1 MEYNIEGMGCTGC
14 ANTVQKKLS
23 EVAGV
28 TAVTVDFATKKAI
41 VETDREIP
49 FEALEKALEGTHYSI
64 HQNTL
69 SQSVSEHHHHEE
81 SSKKTKDSV
90 IDFPPSGVR
99 GHIFYCP
106 MHCEGD
112 KTYDHPGDCPV
123 CGMHLVEQVGGAQQQ
138 HHHHEETPK
147 KVKGNGVFY
156 CPMHCEGDKT
166 YDHPGD
172 CPICGM
178 DLVEQVGGAQQHH
191 HHQESPK
198 KVKGNGVFYC
208 PMHCEGDKTYDH
220 PGDCPVC
227 GMDLVEQVSTE
238 APEGESAEDQKR
250 KKLRRHFWGAVA
262 FTLPIFII
270 AMSGM
275 WHNNPLY
282 ELMPVSAWNW
292 VQFALSLPVVFY
304 FCWIFFERAWR
315 SIKTLRFNMFTLI
328 GIGAGVAWLFSV
340 VGLLVPDMFPEQFKE
355 HGSVHLYFEAAT
367 VILTLVLLGQV
378 LEADAHSRTQSAIKK
393 LLNLAPNEATKII
406 HGKEVTVSVEEVKK
420 GDLLRV
426 KPGEKIPVDGVITEG
441 SASIDE
447 SMITGEPIP
456 AEKEVGNK
464 VSAGTL
470 NGMQSFVMQAEKV
483 GSDTLLSQIVQLVQ
497 QASSSRAPI
506 QNLADK
512 IASYFVPIVIGISV
526 LTFVIWSVFG
536 GENAYVYALLN
547 AVAVLIIACPCA
559 LGLAT
564 PMSVMVGVGKG
575 AQNGILIRN
584 AEALEVMNH
593 VNTLVVDK
601 TGTLTEGKP
610 SVSRV
615 LTFGDT
621 TEKDLLQTLYS
632 LNKQSEHPLAK
643 ATNTYAQ
650 AQGITSLPFT
660 HFEAIAGR
668 GVKATFEGKD
678 YFFGNERLIKE
689 LDIALP
695 EEVSTAVKAEQAQ
708 GKTVSL
714 VVVGKQ
720 VIGAV
725 AITDKV
731 KASTAEAIQELQ
743 DLGVEIVM
751 LTGDNPLT
759 AEAVAKEI
767 GVTQYKAGMLPQNK
781 QEEVVRLQAEGKI
794 VAMAGDGINDAPAL
808 AQANVGIAMGNGTD
822 IAIESAKITLV
833 KGDLSGIVKAKKLS
847 KAVVKNIR
855 ENLFF
860 ALVYNS
866 VGIPVA
872 AGVLYPIFGIL
883 LSPMLGALAMSFS
896 SVSVI
901 SNALRLRRTKL

>member
-28 TAVTVDFATKKAI
+28 TAVTVDFATKKAT

-64 HQNTL
+64 HQA
-69 SQSVSEHHHHEE
+69 SSSEG
-81 SSKKTKDSV
+81 
-90 IDFPPSGVR
+90 SGV
-99 GHIFYCP
+99 FYCP

-138 HHHHEETPK
+138 HHHHEESPK
-147 KVKGNGVFY
+147 KAKGSGVFY

-315 SIKTLRFNMFTLI
+315 SIKTLHFNMFTLI

-406 HGKEVTVSVEEVKK
+406 HGKEVTVSIEEVKK

-632 LNKQSEHPLAK
+632 LNKHSEHPLAK

-650 AQGITSLPFT
+650 AQGITPLPFT
-660 HFEAIAGR
+660 HFEALAGR
-668 GVKATFEGKD
+668 GVKASFEGKD

-689 LDIALP
+689 LNIALP

-714 VVVGKQ
+714 VVVGNQ

-767 GVTQYKAGMLPQNK
+767 GITQYKAGMLPQNK
-781 QEEVVRLQAEGKI
+781 QEEVARLQAEGKI

>member
-28 TAVTVDFATKKAI
+28 TAVTVDFATKKAT
-41 VETDREIP
+41 VKTDREIP

-64 HQNTL
+64 HQA
-69 SQSVSEHHHHEE
+69 SSSEGSGVFYCPMHCEGDKTYDHPGDCPICGMHLVEQVGGAQQQHHHYEE
-81 SSKKTKDSV
+81 SPKKTKDSV

-112 KTYDHPGDCPV
+112 KTYDHPGDCPI
-123 CGMHLVEQVGGAQQQ
+123 CGMHLVEQVRGAQQQ
-138 HHHHEETPK
+138 HHHHEE
-147 KVKGNGVFY
+147 
-156 CPMHCEGDKT
+156 
-166 YDHPGD
+166 
-172 CPICGM
+172 
-178 DLVEQVGGAQQHH
+178 
-191 HHQESPK
+191 SPK
-198 KVKGNGVFYC
+198 KAKDSVIDFPPSGVRGHIFYC

-315 SIKTLRFNMFTLI
+315 SIKTLHFNMFTLI

-406 HGKEVTVSVEEVKK
+406 HGKEVTVSIEEVKK

-584 AEALEVMNH
+584 AEALEVMNR

-610 SVSRV
+610 SVSSV
-615 LTFGDT
+615 LTFGNT

-632 LNKQSEHPLAK
+632 LNKHSEHPLAK

-650 AQGITSLPFT
+650 AQGITSLSFT
-660 HFEAIAGR
+660 HFEALAGR

-689 LDIALP
+689 LNIALP

-767 GVTQYKAGMLPQNK
+767 GITQYKAGMLPQNK

>member
-28 TAVTVDFATKKAI
+28 TAVTVDFATKKAT

-64 HQNTL
+64 HQSSN
-69 SQSVSEHHHHEE
+69 SEG
-81 SSKKTKDSV
+81 S
-90 IDFPPSGVR
+90 
-99 GHIFYCP
+99 
-106 MHCEGD
+106 
-112 KTYDHPGDCPV
+112 
-123 CGMHLVEQVGGAQQQ
+123 
-138 HHHHEETPK
+138 
-147 KVKGNGVFY
+147 GVFY

-238 APEGESAEDQKR
+238 APEGESAEEQKR

-282 ELMPVSAWNW
+282 ELMPISAWNW

-304 FCWIFFERAWR
+304 FCWVFFERAWR
-315 SIKTLRFNMFTLI
+315 SIRTLRFNMFTLI

-340 VGLLVPDMFPEQFKE
+340 VGLLAPDIFPEEFKE

-378 LEADAHSRTQSAIKK
+378 LEADAHSRTQGAIKK
-393 LLNLAPNEATKII
+393 LLNLAPNEATKIV
-406 HGKEVTVSVEEVKK
+406 HGEEIRVSIEEVTL

-441 SASIDE
+441 NASIDE

-456 AEKEVGNK
+456 AEKEVGSK

-470 NGMQSFVMQAEKV
+470 NGAQSFVMKAEKV

-512 IASYFVPIVIGISV
+512 IASYFVPIVITISV
-526 LTFVIWSVFG
+526 LTFIVWSVLG
-536 GENAYVYALLN
+536 GENAYIYALLN

-564 PMSVMVGVGKG
+564 PMSVMVGVGRG
-575 AQNGILIRN
+575 AQHGILIRN
-584 AEALEVMNH
+584 AEALEVMNK
-593 VNTLVVDK
+593 VNTLVIDK

-610 SVSRV
+610 SVSEV
-615 LTFGDT
+615 FTFGNRS
-621 TEKDLLQTLYS
+621 EKDLLQVLYS
-632 LNKQSEHPLAK
+632 LNQHSEHPLAK
-643 ATNTYAQ
+643 ATNAYTQ
-650 AQGITSLPFT
+650 AQGATPLPFT
-660 HFEAIAGR
+660 NFEALAGR
-668 GVKATFEGKD
+668 GVKASYEGKN
-678 YFFGNERLIKE
+678 YFFGNERLM
-689 LDIALP
+689 
-695 EEVSTAVKAEQAQ
+695 EEIGASLSEEIQTVVKTAQAA

-714 VVVGKQ
+714 LAIEKEIIGVVT
-720 VIGAV
+720 
-725 AITDKV
+725 ITDRV
-731 KASTAEAIQELQ
+731 KTSTVQALQELQ

-751 LTGDNPLT
+751 LTGDNPTT
-759 AEAVAKEI
+759 AAAIAKEI
-767 GVTQYKAGMLPQNK
+767 GISNYKAGMLPQNK
-781 QEEVVRLQAEGKI
+781 QAEGKI

-808 AQANVGIAMGNGTD
+808 AQANVGIAMGTGTD
-822 IAIESAKITLV
+822 IAIESAEITLV
-833 KGDLSGIVKAKKLS
+833 KGDLNGIVKAKKLS
-847 KAVVKNIR
+847 KAVMKNIH

-860 ALVYNS
+860 ALVYNV

-883 LSPMLGALAMSFS
+883 LSPMLGALAMSLS

-901 SNALRLRRTKL
+901 SNALRLKRTKL

>member
-14 ANTVQKKLS
+14 ANTIQKKLS

-28 TAVTVDFATKKAI
+28 TAVTVDFATKKAT

-64 HQNTL
+64 HQSSN
-69 SQSVSEHHHHEE
+69 SEG
-81 SSKKTKDSV
+81 S
-90 IDFPPSGVR
+90 
-99 GHIFYCP
+99 
-106 MHCEGD
+106 
-112 KTYDHPGDCPV
+112 
-123 CGMHLVEQVGGAQQQ
+123 
-138 HHHHEETPK
+138 
-147 KVKGNGVFY
+147 GVFY

-178 DLVEQVGGAQQHH
+178 HLVEQVGGAQQQHH
-191 HHQESPK
+191 HHEETPK
-198 KVKGNGVFYC
+198 KAKGSGVFYC
-208 PMHCEGDKTYDH
+208 PMHCEGNKTYDH

-238 APEGESAEDQKR
+238 APEGESAEEQKR

-270 AMSGM
+270 AMIGM

-282 ELMPVSAWNW
+282 ELMPISAWNW

-304 FCWIFFERAWR
+304 FCWVFFERAWR
-315 SIKTLRFNMFTLI
+315 SIRTLRFNMFTLI

-340 VGLLVPDMFPEQFKE
+340 VGLLAPDIFPEQFKE

-378 LEADAHSRTQSAIKK
+378 LEADAHSRTQGAIKK
-393 LLNLAPNEATKII
+393 LLNLAPNEATKIV
-406 HGKEVTVSVEEVKK
+406 HGEEIRVSIEEVTL

-426 KPGEKIPVDGVITEG
+426 KPGEKIPVDGVIIEG
-441 SASIDE
+441 NASIDE

-456 AEKEVGNK
+456 AEKEVGSK

-470 NGMQSFVMQAEKV
+470 NGAQSFVMKAEKV

-512 IASYFVPIVIGISV
+512 IASYFVPIVITISV
-526 LTFVIWSVFG
+526 ITFIVWSVLG
-536 GENAYVYALLN
+536 GENAYIYALLN

-564 PMSVMVGVGKG
+564 PMSVMVGVGRG
-575 AQNGILIRN
+575 AQHGILIRN
-584 AEALEVMNH
+584 AEALEVMNK
-593 VNTLVVDK
+593 VNTLVIDK

-610 SVSRV
+610 SVSGV
-615 LTFGDT
+615 FTFGNRS
-621 TEKDLLQTLYS
+621 EKDLLQVLYS
-632 LNKQSEHPLAK
+632 LNQHSEHPLAK
-643 ATNTYAQ
+643 ATNAYTQ
-650 AQGITSLPFT
+650 AQGATPLPFT
-660 HFEAIAGR
+660 NFEALAGR
-668 GVKATFEGKD
+668 GVKASYEGKN
-678 YFFGNERLIKE
+678 YFFGNERLM
-689 LDIALP
+689 
-695 EEVSTAVKAEQAQ
+695 EEIGAPLSEEIQTVVKTAQAA

-714 VVVGKQ
+714 LAIEKEIIGVVT
-720 VIGAV
+720 
-725 AITDKV
+725 ITDRV
-731 KASTAEAIQELQ
+731 KTSTVQALQELQ

-751 LTGDNPLT
+751 LTGDNPTT
-759 AEAVAKEI
+759 AAAIAKEI
-767 GVTQYKAGMLPQNK
+767 GISNYKAGMLPQNK
-781 QEEVVRLQAEGKI
+781 QAEVARLQAEGKI

-808 AQANVGIAMGNGTD
+808 AQANVGIAMGTGTD
-822 IAIESAKITLV
+822 IAIESAEITLV
-833 KGDLSGIVKAKKLS
+833 KGDLNGIVKAKKLS
-847 KAVVKNIR
+847 KAVMKNIH

-860 ALVYNS
+860 ALVYNV

>member
-14 ANTVQKKLS
+14 ANTIQKKLS

-28 TAVTVDFATKKAI
+28 TAVTVDFATKKAT

-64 HQNTL
+64 HQASN
-69 SQSVSEHHHHEE
+69 SEG
-81 SSKKTKDSV
+81 S
-90 IDFPPSGVR
+90 
-99 GHIFYCP
+99 
-106 MHCEGD
+106 
-112 KTYDHPGDCPV
+112 
-123 CGMHLVEQVGGAQQQ
+123 
-138 HHHHEETPK
+138 
-147 KVKGNGVFY
+147 GVFY

-178 DLVEQVGGAQQHH
+178 HLVEQVGGAQQHH

-198 KVKGNGVFYC
+198 KVKGSGVFYC
-208 PMHCEGDKTYDH
+208 PMHCEGNKTYDHPGDCPICGMHLVEQVGGAQQHHHHQESPKKVKGSGVFYCPMHCEGNKTYDH

-238 APEGESAEDQKR
+238 APEGESAEEQKR

-270 AMSGM
+270 AMIGM

-304 FCWIFFERAWR
+304 FCWVFFERAWR
-315 SIKTLRFNMFTLI
+315 SIRTLRFNMFTLI

-340 VGLLVPDMFPEQFKE
+340 VGLLAPDIFPEQFKE

-378 LEADAHSRTQSAIKK
+378 LEADAHSRTQGAIKK
-393 LLNLAPNEATKII
+393 LLNLAPNEATKIV
-406 HGKEVTVSVEEVKK
+406 HGEEIRVSIEEVTL

-441 SASIDE
+441 NASIDE

-456 AEKEVGNK
+456 AEKGVGSK

-470 NGMQSFVMQAEKV
+470 NGAQSFVMKAEKV

-512 IASYFVPIVIGISV
+512 IASYFVPIVITISV
-526 LTFVIWSVFG
+526 LTFIVWSVLG
-536 GENAYVYALLN
+536 GENAYIYALLN

-564 PMSVMVGVGKG
+564 PMSVMVGVGRG
-575 AQNGILIRN
+575 AQHGILIRN
-584 AEALEVMNH
+584 AEALEVMNK
-593 VNTLVVDK
+593 VNTLVIDK

-610 SVSRV
+610 SVSEV
-615 LTFGDT
+615 FTFGNRS
-621 TEKDLLQTLYS
+621 EKDLLQVLYS
-632 LNKQSEHPLAK
+632 LNQHSEHPLAK
-643 ATNTYAQ
+643 ATNAYTQ
-650 AQGITSLPFT
+650 AQGATPLPFT
-660 HFEAIAGR
+660 NFEALAGR
-668 GVKATFEGKD
+668 GVKASYEEKN
-678 YFFGNERLIKE
+678 YFFGNERLM
-689 LDIALP
+689 
-695 EEVSTAVKAEQAQ
+695 EEIGAPLSEEIQTVVKTAQAA

-714 VVVGKQ
+714 LAIEKEIIGVVT
-720 VIGAV
+720 
-725 AITDKV
+725 ITDRV
-731 KASTAEAIQELQ
+731 KTSTVQALQELQ

-751 LTGDNPLT
+751 LTGDNSLT
-759 AEAVAKEI
+759 AAAIAKEI
-767 GVTQYKAGMLPQNK
+767 GISNYKAGMLPQNK
-781 QEEVVRLQAEGKI
+781 QAEVTRLQAEGKI

-808 AQANVGIAMGNGTD
+808 AQANVGIAMGTGTD
-822 IAIESAKITLV
+822 IAIESAEITLV
-833 KGDLSGIVKAKKLS
+833 KGDLNGIVKAKKLS
-847 KAVVKNIR
+847 KSVMKNIR

-860 ALVYNS
+860 ALVYNV

-901 SNALRLRRTKL
+901 SNALRLKRIKL

>member
-28 TAVTVDFATKKAI
+28 TAVTVDFATKKAT

-64 HQNTL
+64 HQASN
-69 SQSVSEHHHHEE
+69 SEGSGVFYCPMHCEGDKTYDHPGDCPVCGMHLVEQVGGVQQQHHHHEE
-81 SSKKTKDSV
+81 TPKKVKGN
-90 IDFPPSGVR
+90 GV
-99 GHIFYCP
+99 FYCP

-138 HHHHEETPK
+138 HHHHE
-147 KVKGNGVFY
+147 
-156 CPMHCEGDKT
+156 
-166 YDHPGD
+166 
-172 CPICGM
+172 
-178 DLVEQVGGAQQHH
+178 
-191 HHQESPK
+191 ESPK

-315 SIKTLRFNMFTLI
+315 SIKTLHFNMFTLI

-355 HGSVHLYFEAAT
+355 HGTVHLYFEAAT

-393 LLNLAPNEATKII
+393 LLNLAPNEATKIV
-406 HGKEVTVSVEEVKK
+406 HGKEVTVFIEEVKK

-526 LTFVIWSVFG
+526 LTFVIWSVVG

-615 LTFGDT
+615 LTFGNT

-632 LNKQSEHPLAK
+632 LNKHSEHPLAK

-660 HFEAIAGR
+660 HFEALAGR
-668 GVKATFEGKD
+668 GVKASFEGKD

-689 LDIALP
+689 LNIALP

-714 VVVGKQ
+714 VVVENQ

-731 KASTAEAIQELQ
+731 KTSTAEAIQELQ

-767 GVTQYKAGMLPQNK
+767 GITQYKAGMLPQNK